1 MPSLRQAHPM
11 FANAIFIRVRQN
23 TNLERT
29 EAVKD
34 SQTQKA
40 LSLFNTVITAPF
52 LLYAVQFDKPFR
64 ACVRMLASVR

>member
-1 MPSLRQAHPM
+1 M
-11 FANAIFIRVRQN
+11 FVILTFILVRKN

-29 EAVKD
+29 GANKD

-52 LLYAVQFDKPFR
+52 LLYAVQFDKPFKSL
-64 ACVRMLASVR
+64 C

>member
-1 MPSLRQAHPM
+1 KPNPM
-11 FANAIFIRVRQN
+11 FAIATFIFVIKN

-52 LLYAVQFDKPFR
+52 LLYAVQFDKPFKSL
-64 ACVRMLASVR
+64 C

>member
-1 MPSLRQAHPM
+1 ML
-11 FANAIFIRVRQN
+11 VRKN
-23 TNLERT
+23 KNLERT

-52 LLYAVQFDKPFR
+52 LLYAVQFDKPFKSL
-64 ACVRMLASVR
+64 C